1 MSANVTTKTV
11 FKMLGV
17 PTDGRISR
25 EDFEKD
31 AKDLRDAIKHLNPA
45 EADKVYSTLMSI
57 SDIFGLDK
65 YAKDGGLSYTAREF
79 EIVRRIVAR
88 KDLPEANR
96 VLHSAYFRAIDTN
109 GNRLLERSEWTN
121 YLKIRKTYVSEEQA
135 RKSFDSLD
143 KNKSGVISL
152 EEFVEGSVDFWCN
165 LGEGHG
171 AQDMYGTKD
180 L

>member
-1 MSANVTTKTV
+1 MSANVTTNTV
-11 FKMLGV
+11 FKMFGV
-17 PTDGRISR
+17 PTDGRITR

-31 AKDLRDAIKHLNPA
+31 AKHLRDAIKHLNPDEA
-45 EADKVYSTLMSI
+45 EKVYSTLMSI

-65 YAKDGGLSYTAREF
+65 FAKDGGMSYTAREF

-88 KDLPEANR
+88 KDLPEVNR

-135 RKSFDSLD
+135 RNSFDSLD

-171 AQDMYGTKD
+171 AQDIYGTKD